1 MYTRS
6 RTKGALTATATPATF
21 VTTRF
26 SGSSTT
32 ANLTRDLPDVGSEQ
46 SVMLD
51 CEVPRFK
58 VRSARGETFVN
69 PVYSDTLYVVS
80 AVPLVRTSQRVTPL
94 YPGEATGANK
104 SLVYSN
110 VLVSHDFVPP
120 KGESG
125 LKWYPTDGELQT
137 VLKRNASARDIAW
150 NRALAGVAQTDAL
163 LLVTAAEAKK
173 TLSLVKEYVVRSKR
187 LFDKIFELEKTRTR
201 KGKRLTSAE
210 LNKALAEEW
219 LRIRY
224 GVMTTVYEIEGVLKA
239 LNRGLPAER
248 QTSRATENYSDV
260 LTAASYGTSQSVYG
274 QSSSTR
280 ITDANGRVR
289 AGLLYEPEVSLEK
302 HLGVHWSAVPT
313 SAFELVRLSFVANW
327 FADLQETITG
337 LTAFAHGKMLA
348 GWITEE
354 LILTTQS
361 TFIAMSTN
369 TTVNVTVGGVS
380 KPTVWSHSGGEATL
394 VTGRRVRTRTP
405 VDRMVPTLP
414 SIRVKLTPARVI
426 DALALITTGL
436 SRITPRVRI

>member
-6 RTKGALTATATPATF
+6 RTKGALTAAMSTATQV
-21 VTTRF
+21 VTRY
-26 SGSSTT
+26 SGSTST
-32 ANLTRDLPDVGSEQ
+32 ANYTRDLPDVGCEQ
-46 SVMLD
+46 KVMLD
-51 CEVPRFK
+51 CKVPRFK

-69 PVYSDTLYVVS
+69 PMYSDTLYVVS
-80 AVPLVRTSQRVTPL
+80 SQPMVGTNKRVTPL
-94 YPGEATGANK
+94 YPGEATGATK
-104 SLVYSN
+104 SIVYSN
-110 VLVSHDFVPP
+110 ALVSHSFVPP

-125 LKWYPTDGELQT
+125 LKWFPTEGEVQT
-137 VLKRNASARDIAW
+137 ILMRNASARDIAW

-173 TLSLVKEYVVRSKR
+173 TLNLVKEYLVRSKR

-248 QTSRATENYSDV
+248 ITSRATENYDDV
-260 LTAASYGTSQSVYG
+260 LTASRFNNAQSEFGQSV
-274 QSSSTR
+274 STR

-302 HLGVHWSAVPT
+302 HLGLHWSAVPT

-354 LILTTQS
+354 LILTTTS
-361 TFIAMSTN
+361 TFIFLDANIM
-369 TTVNVTVGGVS
+369 VNVTVNGVIKS
-380 KPTVWSHSGGEATL
+380 VIWSHSGGEAAL

-414 SIRVKLTPARVI
+414 SLRVKLTPARVI